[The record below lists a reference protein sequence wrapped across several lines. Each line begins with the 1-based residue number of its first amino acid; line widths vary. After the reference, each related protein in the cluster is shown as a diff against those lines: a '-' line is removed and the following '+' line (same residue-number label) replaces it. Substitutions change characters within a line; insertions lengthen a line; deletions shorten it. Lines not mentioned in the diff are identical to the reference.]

1 MKENKVKKH
10 INEVMANEILAS
22 DIIINGRL
30 VIAKNTILT
39 EGMLV
44 KLKKWEIREL
54 AIIDSLDEQEY
65 KKEEEEQIV
74 ARSLEDM
81 SQHIDERYRTVFRD
95 TFELIFSEQRYGKKI
110 DNIDDLDFIIDLF
123 IKVHN
128 ENHFID
134 KLYQLKEIDQYSF
147 IHSFDVF
154 VLGTLFAKA
163 KGISDLESAALGYL
177 FHDIGK
183 LYIPIKLLKS
193 KRKLS
198 YDEFKTMQNHTVAG
212 YELLNSLG
220 QHHIAHYAK
229 SHHERMDG
237 SGYPER
243 STQENMTEAL
253 KILHLVDVYSALT
266 LKRPYKEALHASE
279 ALEILLRESSK
290 FDSELLSEFIEFI
303 NIYPLNSTVLLSDN
317 SLAII
322 EQVNEA
328 VPMLPKVKR
337 INSARGFDLPY
348 DFKLTISKM
357 LHYQTTTF
365 REIFKGFMNK
375 LLVGEERQVMDDY
388 IKLIDGLRLE
398 EIYIQVIM
406 PTYRIL
412 DILQKGKKINYALFR
427 KRVALLIKLLQD
439 IEDNFI
445 KENHYHTTTLFILK
459 GMPEQSVYLKV
470 IIGLLHIERVLP
482 IVVKQQMT
490 YESIQEL
497 VRSCKVEKVCFIRAE
512 TPQSLN
518 IIDFLPETE
527 SIHLT
532 EEDLV
537 NIVESISNGS
547 KSSVNIYGQLYSQ
560 NTVNDVAQK
569 V

>member
-1 MKENKVKKH
+1 MKTGTVKKH
-10 INEVMANEILAS
+10 INEVMVNEILAS
-22 DIIINGRL
+22 DIFVNGRL

-39 EGMLV
+39 EGILV
-44 KLKKWEIREL
+44 KLKKRRIKEL
-54 AIIDSLDEQEY
+54 KIITIIDEQEY
-65 KKEEEEQIV
+65 EKEEELTV
-74 ARSLEDM
+74 HSLEEI
-81 SQHIDERYRTVFRD
+81 SQHIDEGYKAVFCE
-95 TFELIFSEQRYGKKI
+95 TFEQIVTEQRYGKKI
-110 DNIDDLDFIIDLF
+110 DNIDDLDFIMDLF
-123 IKVHN
+123 IKIHN

-154 VLGTLFAKA
+154 VLGTLFAKT
-163 KGISDLESAALGYL
+163 KGIANLESAALGYL

-183 LYIPIKLLKS
+183 LYIPIELLKS

-198 YDEFKTMQNHTVAG
+198 HDEFKTMQKHAVAG

-220 QHHIAHYAK
+220 QHRIAHYAK

-243 STQENMTEAL
+243 LTGKDMSTAL

-279 ALEILLRESSK
+279 ALEILLRESYK
-290 FDSELLSEFIEFI
+290 FDSDLLSEFIEFI

-337 INSARGFDLPY
+337 INSARSFDLPY

-357 LHYQTTTF
+357 LYYQTTTF

-375 LLVGEERQVMDDY
+375 LLVGDERQVMGDY
-388 IKLIDGLRLE
+388 IKLVDGLRLE

-412 DILQKGKKINYALFR
+412 DILQKDKKINYALFR
-427 KRVALLIKLLQD
+427 KRIALLTKLLQE

-445 KENHYHTTTLFILK
+445 RENHYHTTTLFVLK
-459 GMPEQSVYLKV
+459 GKLEQSVYLKV

-482 IVVKQQMT
+482 IVVKRQMS

-497 VRSCKVEKVCFIRAE
+497 VRSCKVERVCFIRPE
-512 TPQSLN
+512 IPHPSHV
-518 IIDFLPETE
+518 IDFLPTTE
-527 SIHLT
+527 SIHLI

-537 NIVESISNGS
+537 DLVESISNGS
-547 KSSVNIYGQLYSQ
+547 KSSVNIYEQLYSLKAA
-560 NTVNDVAQK
+560 TDEVQK